1 MPDNPR
7 YEGSDL
13 LWFDEHNH
21 PVDGQKIDRS
31 DPHYQ
36 LRRCY
41 KLVSL
46 LHLNQKLDFF
56 FVVGARV
63 ISGRRHECPIL
74 YQLVEGLVNAVGREV
89 MKILIVDRGLIDGA
103 SMGRLKKEC
112 HIDTIVPV
120 RTNMDLYADILGLTR
135 SRDFRWEPLFLPRLL
150 HGHRPSHNSL
160 CTFRSGKQ
168 IGSRP
173 WRSAKLRR

>member
-1 MPDNPR
+1 M
-7 YEGSDL
+7 
-13 LWFDEHNH
+13 
-21 PVDGQKIDRS
+21 DGQKIDRS

-103 SMGRLKKEC
+103 STGRRRKNATSTPLFPC
-112 HIDTIVPV
+112 V
-120 RTNMDLYADILGLTR
+120 RTWTCMRT
-135 SRDFRWEPLFLPRLL
+135 S
-150 HGHRPSHNSL
+150 
-160 CTFRSGKQ
+160 
-168 IGSRP
+168 
-173 WRSAKLRR
+173 SA